1 VVERCRAAKTYR
13 SSYLSSLFENF
24 PDLSEYVA
32 TALSSISIS
41 AARENNKD
49 QLFSSPELFPEIE
62 NLRKVRFLLCNERD
76 THTNRE
82 RERALSLGRTPIVA
96 LQKIEEVKES
106 LKSHLMDVRKELRMP
121 SLEYVTKNGEE
132 VSSSV
137 ET

>member
-1 VVERCRAAKTYR
+1 MVERCRAAKTYR

-62 NLRKVRFLLCNERD
+62 NLRKVRFLLCNERH

-82 RERALSLGRTPIVA
+82 RESSRWDAPQSLLCR
-96 LQKIEEVKES
+96 K
-106 LKSHLMDVRKELRMP
+106 LKR
-121 SLEYVTKNGEE
+121 
-132 VSSSV
+132 
-137 ET
+137 